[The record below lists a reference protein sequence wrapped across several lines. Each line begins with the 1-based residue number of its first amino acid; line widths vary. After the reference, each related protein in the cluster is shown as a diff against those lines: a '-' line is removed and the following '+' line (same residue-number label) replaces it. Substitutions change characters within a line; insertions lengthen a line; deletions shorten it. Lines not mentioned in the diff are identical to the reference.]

1 MDKTIKRERLEQVW
15 CFEDGAEVCN
25 GINNATLIKLE
36 GADHSFQTLK
46 RSGVSAEEVMTQ
58 LAEEIATICR
68 DVVSVTS

>member
-46 RSGVSAEEVMTQ
+46 RSGMSAEEVMPQ
-58 LAEEIATICR
+58 LSEEIAR
-68 DVVSVTS
+68 FAAQVD